1 MSNEFATKDNTGAGA
16 EAKAVLDLAEID
28 LKDELSRRLN
38 QKEFY
43 GTISLQIN
51 FRSGKYNWH
60 RITSEFT
67 RGAGNKS

>member
-1 MSNEFATKDNTGAGA
+1 MDNEFATKELNRAGA
-16 EAKAVLDLAEID
+16 ETKSVLDLAELD
-28 LKDELSRRLN
+28 LKDELLRRLA

-43 GTISLQIN
+43 GTVSLQIN

-67 RGAGNKS
+67 RGAGLKS